1 MNKRTEHM
9 KMVNKLRS
17 IVTVSIINF
26 LDELE
31 DGTGGDFDGFN
42 DWDIEDS
49 YKLKGQLNSYRAQ
62 KIAEFLGKRINKQKL
77 TKYSKPKGY
86 QYSMSNKDITN
97 WLTENSNQIYRYINF
112 SIRVNTGDRRSLY

>member
-31 DGTGGDFDGFN
+31 AGTGGDFD
-42 DWDIEDS
+42 DWDIKDG
-49 YKLKGQLNSYRAQ
+49 YRLKGQLNSYRAQ
-62 KIAEFLGKRINKQKL
+62 NIAEFLGKRINKQKL

-86 QYSMSNKDITN
+86 QYSMSNKDIIN
-97 WLTENSNQIYRYINF
+97 WLTENSNQIYRYVNF